1 MIFDV
6 VRGRW
11 TFRLCLTSWI
21 LVTAALAPFADCQNP
36 ESIRLVG
43 AGTSLPLPVYSKWF
57 QEFERARPDLHFIY
71 IPSGSDTGIEM
82 MTTNQADF
90 GATDAPLTG
99 EIQAKAKVSQVATLL
114 VALVPVYN
122 LTGVSRPLKFS
133 PQALAGIYLG
143 TITKWNDRA
152 IASVNPGIQLSANE
166 IVVIHSAGGR
176 GSTYVW
182 SDYLSKVSS
191 EWRAKVGRGI
201 SIDWPVGRE
210 AQGNGNLAKMVK
222 ETPNAI
228 GYVEMMYAERSGLAR
243 GEVQNAAGNYVT
255 ADLASVKEAAVAARP
270 IASEFHASITN
281 AAGENAYPV
290 ASFTW
295 ILISES
301 AASNSK
307 REALKA
313 FLCWALK
320 QGQGY
325 IEPAGFTRLPAV
337 IADQEL
343 KSLEKV
349 SATPSAQK
357 PQKEITHP
365 EVRD

>member
-1 MIFDV
+1 MAFDV
-6 VRGRW
+6 KRGRW
-11 TFRLCLTSWI
+11 KLRLCGALWI
-21 LVTAALAPFADCQNP
+21 LVTAALAPFAICQNP
-36 ESIRLVG
+36 ESMRLVG

-57 QEFERARPDLHFIY
+57 QEFERTRPDLHFIY
-71 IPSGSDTGIEM
+71 IPSGSDIGIEM

-122 LTGVSRPLKFS
+122 VAGVSRPLKFT
-133 PQALAGIYLG
+133 PQVLAGIYLG

-152 IASVNPGIQLSANE
+152 IAAVNPGVQLPANE
-166 IVVIHSAGGR
+166 IVVVHSASGR

-182 SDYLSKVSS
+182 SDYLSKVSP

-201 SIDWPVGRE
+201 DVEWPVGRE
-210 AQGNGNLAKMVK
+210 AQGNGNVAKMVK
-222 ETPNAI
+222 ATPNAI
-228 GYVEMMYAERSGLAR
+228 GYVEMMYAERSSLAM
-243 GEVQNAAGNYVT
+243 GEVQNAAGNYVA
-255 ADLASVKEAAVAARP
+255 ADLASVKEAALAAKP
-270 IASEFHASITN
+270 NASEFRASITN
-281 AAGENAYPV
+281 ASGENAYPI

-295 ILISES
+295 LLISES
-301 AASNSK
+301 ATSNSK

-325 IEPAGFTRLPAV
+325 VEPAGFTRLPAA
-337 IADQEL
+337 IAEQEL

-349 SATPSAQK
+349 SVAPSAQK
-357 PQKEITHP
+357 LQKEIAHP
-365 EVRD
+365 EARD